1 MRFLDR
7 FALVPVIEAKDYGS
21 AGITSDSFK
30 MSEGASFALLI
41 SFGAI
46 TGNSTLIIYGGAT
59 LAATTTGL
67 AYRYRLA
74 TGVYKAVASADQ
86 YDAAVAVALTGLTLT
101 DTTFK
106 NTSIVIDFD
115 AMEIGV
121 DAQPYLTL
129 SVSAVATV
137 LQMAAF
143 AALEVGRFDPALS
156 AIV

>member
-1 MRFLDR
+1 MRILDR
-7 FALVPVIEAKDYGS
+7 YGLVPIIESKDYGS
-21 AGITSDSFK
+21 AGIDGDSFGLK
-30 MSEGASFALLI
+30 YAASVAILI
-41 SFGAI
+41 NFGAI
-46 TGNSTLIIYGGAT
+46 TGNSVAIFYAGATPGAKTTALAFRYRQSQAVFKAAT
-59 LAATTTGL
+59 LA
-67 AYRYRLA
+67 
-74 TGVYKAVASADQ
+74 DQ
-86 YDAAVAVALTGLTLT
+86 YAAVIAVPATGLTLT

>member
-1 MRFLDR
+1 M
-7 FALVPVIEAKDYGS
+7 S
-21 AGITSDSFK
+21 QSFR
-30 MSEGASFALLI
+30 ASVSLR
-41 SFGAI
+41 FGADQP
-46 TGNSTLIIYGGAT
+46 SQRAT
-59 LAATTTGL
+59 ISAT
-67 AYRYRLA
+67 
-74 TGVYKAVASADQ
+74 
-86 YDAAVAVALTGLTLT
+86 
-101 DTTFK
+101 